1 MLADAKADGREA
13 SAAARAVDVG
23 VGVGAADLEDEVGGK
38 ARPKRRAASM
48 HTASDEPAA
57 KKPQPAAG
65 SAHHPSAAPAPKA
78 TPAYVRACVVGVDVL
93 AQGLV
98 CVCW

>member
-13 SAAARAVDVG
+13 SAVARAVG
-23 VGVGAADLEDEVGGK
+23 VGVGAADPEDEVGGK

-57 KKPQPAAG
+57 KKPTPPAG
-65 SAHHPSAAPAPKA
+65 SALHPAVAPAPKA
-78 TPAYVRACVVGVDVL
+78 KPAYVR
-93 AQGLV
+93 V
-98 CVCW
+98 CVFG